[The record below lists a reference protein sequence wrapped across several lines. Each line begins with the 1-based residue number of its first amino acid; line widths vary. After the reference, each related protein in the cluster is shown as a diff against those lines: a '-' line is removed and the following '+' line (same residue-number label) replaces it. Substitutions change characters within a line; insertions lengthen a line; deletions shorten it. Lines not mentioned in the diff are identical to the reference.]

1 MTNSR
6 ENASLQAARNLARS
20 STAAGA
26 RADDELYG
34 TYGMNN
40 CQAHAEQSETRKAWA
55 KSYAEPIGSPM
66 AGRRRRVPRTI
77 VSLSVSRCGP
87 PARRRTPPPVGGGSC
102 AVTAGRRSGKPFG
115 SRFGRH
121 GQRPKN
127 LNKKDPY
134 TNTEF
139 TIHPICAHFRARP
152 YRKRTAAADRSA
164 VCRDPRAQ
172 PSAATSD
179 TQQFRM
185 HGIPEGSSCT
195 RRPLPRQALCRI
207 VPARID
213 WPASPSPFGAL
224 I

>member
-55 KSYAEPIGSPM
+55 KSYAEPVGSPM

-102 AVTAGRRSGKPFG
+102 AVTAGSGKPFG

-139 TIHPICAHFRARP
+139 TIHPICAHFPCTHNISVVRVVP
-152 YRKRTAAADRSA
+152 TGSVQPPPTAL
-164 VCRDPRAQ
+164 
-172 PSAATSD
+172 PSAATRVHSPAHIGHS
-179 TQQFRM
+179 T
-185 HGIPEGSSCT
+185 
-195 RRPLPRQALCRI
+195 
-207 VPARID
+207 VPHARD
-213 WPASPSPFGAL
+213 P
-224 I
+224 